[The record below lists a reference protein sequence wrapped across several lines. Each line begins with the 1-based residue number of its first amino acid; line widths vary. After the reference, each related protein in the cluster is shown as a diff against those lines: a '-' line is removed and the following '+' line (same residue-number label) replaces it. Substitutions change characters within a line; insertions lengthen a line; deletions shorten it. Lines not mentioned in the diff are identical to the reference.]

1 MAWLLGARLRG
12 ARDTVAQ
19 HATAGRSG
27 AVPPA
32 RGSWLMS
39 WLLGAAAAREL
50 LLAACC
56 ATGSASFSHSEA
68 AHGAYTF
75 SERTAL
81 AGVSSLLH
89 GVSHCWICLVCV

>member
-50 LLAACC
+50 LLPAVPQ
-56 ATGSASFSHSEA
+56 A
-68 AHGAYTF
+68 AHRSHTQKLRMELTLF
-75 SERTAL
+75 LS
-81 AGVSSLLH
+81 VLH
-89 GVSHCWICLVCV
+89 